1 VGVAIH
7 PASEAREVDT
17 VNLGGIRLTAS
28 TQETAMSLRIAA
40 FVAFIGWMSVSAHAE
55 ESICSPPEGF
65 EEMPVPS
72 IAAPEELA
80 SHTEEV
86 TIARPL
92 AVVRRA
98 ADRPLEDIVAK
109 TSSLPSVSGD
119 YLLTPGEFGRP
130 GSRRITCLTD
140 GSTLQEQ
147 ALERA
152 ETEGTFHFRYVVWN
166 YTSEAAR
173 PVQYGVGD
181 FLYADLGDGR
191 TRVIWTYSFKLKE
204 QKFPGYLGS
213 FGRVLFRVGF
223 LEREYAAMMRGTLN
237 GTKEFAEA
245 ME

>member
-1 VGVAIH
+1 MRI
-7 PASEAREVDT
+7 
-17 VNLGGIRLTAS
+17 TAF
-28 TQETAMSLRIAA
+28 AALIGLMSA
-40 FVAFIGWMSVSAHAE
+40 SAHAE
-55 ESICSPPEGF
+55 ESICLPPAGF
-65 EEMPVPS
+65 EDTPAPS
-72 IAAPEELA
+72 VAAPEALA
-80 SHTEEV
+80 TRTEEV

-98 ADRPLEDIVAK
+98 IEKPLEDIVAK

-119 YLLTPGEFGRP
+119 YVLTPGAFG
-130 GSRRITCLTD
+130 ITCLTD
-140 GSTLQEQ
+140 GSTLVEQ
-147 ALERA
+147 VLERA

-204 QKFPGYLGS
+204 QNFPGYLGS

-223 LEREYAAMMRGTLN
+223 LDRDYAAMMRGTLD
-237 GTKEFAEA
+237 GTKESAEA